1 MDVSELKLPVCQT
14 CGAMCTKYEKARV
27 AAGIGEDIRFSC
39 GSAFFRSS
47 NHSFKQEFP
56 ETELTPYGSPGKWK
70 KVSSCNA
77 EEIVRRLRSEH
88 DQ

>member
-39 GSAFFRSS
+39 GARPMKKLIAVLMLLAMLTSCAHQGYYRSRQF
-47 NHSFKQEFP
+47 N
-56 ETELTPYGSPGKWK
+56 ELSSGVYRCHGGK
-70 KVSSCNA
+70 
-77 EEIVRRLRSEH
+77 R
-88 DQ
+88 